1 MFINLVPDHVI
12 FHRMFPLAADRT
24 IVECDWLYAT
34 DVVGDRADVSR
45 SVELFH
51 RVNEQDFEAC
61 ERCQPA
67 MSSRAYARRRRAGA
81 QRAPHRRPSTMSGR
95 LWHR

>member
-1 MFINLVPDHVI
+1 V
-12 FHRMFPLAADRT
+12 
-24 IVECDWLYAT
+24 VECDWLYLPS
-34 DVVGDRADVSR
+34 VVESGKDVSR

-67 MSSRAYARRRRAGA
+67 MDSRAYAKGGVLV
-81 QRAPHRRPSTMSGR
+81 PSEHHIGVFHEWLLEKLAYSS
-95 LWHR
+95 